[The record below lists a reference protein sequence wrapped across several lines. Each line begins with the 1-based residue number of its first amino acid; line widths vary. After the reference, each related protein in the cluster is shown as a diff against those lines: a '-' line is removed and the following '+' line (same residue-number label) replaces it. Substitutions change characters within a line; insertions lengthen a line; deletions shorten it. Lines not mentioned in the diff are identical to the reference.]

1 MQIFN
6 STRTSLTRTIP
17 FQASHRYWKPEWTE
31 EENRARFGKLT
42 HAHPHDYTCAVT
54 VSGQVHPAT
63 SGVASLAELD
73 QILDEEVRQRLE
85 GQAIH
90 DLPEFAGGKQLPTCE
105 AIAGDLFPRIAAR
118 MPAGVTLESV
128 QVAESDSLS
137 ATVQRAP

>member
-1 MQIFN
+1 M
-6 STRTSLTRTIP
+6 RTSVTRIVR
-17 FQASHRYWKPEWTE
+17 FRASHRYWKPEWSE

-54 VSGQVHPAT
+54 VTGLLNPAT
-63 SGVASLAELD
+63 SGVVSLADLD
-73 QILDEEVRQRLE
+73 RVLDEEVRQRFD

-105 AIAGDLFPRIAAR
+105 AIATEVFTRLAAR
-118 MPAGVTLESV
+118 LTAGVTLESV

-137 ATVQRAP
+137 ATVTSDQ